1 MSQPAVPP
9 HLHASSP
16 MTIKSMT
23 GFARADGAVG
33 GVSWHWEL
41 RSVNGRG
48 LDIRLRVP
56 PGFESLEL
64 RIREAVAKRIAR
76 GNLTVNLNV
85 KRASG
90 QTEIRLNEV
99 ALKQVLAAVERLRA
113 AVAVGPPSAE
123 ALLNVRGV
131 LELVEPE
138 ETEAEAAAR
147 AEAMLTSLDAALGG
161 MVEAR
166 ATEGGR
172 LRAIVAR
179 QVDEIERLVD
189 LVERSPS
196 RSPAA
201 VRQRLKEQIAKLT
214 DTGAGL
220 DETRLYQE
228 AALLAARADVEEEL
242 KRLAAHVAAARAL
255 LEAKE
260 PAGRRL
266 DFLAQE
272 FNREANTLCSKAND
286 PDTVR
291 AGLELKAV
299 IDQMREQVQNIE

>member
-1 MSQPAVPP
+1 MTMKS
-9 HLHASSP
+9 

-23 GFARADGAVG
+23 GFARADGALG
-33 GVSWHWEL
+33 PLGWHWEL

-56 PGFESLEL
+56 PGFEGLEP
-64 RIREAVAKRIAR
+64 RIREAVGKCIGR

-85 KRASG
+85 KRAHG
-90 QTEIRLNEV
+90 QTEIRLNEA
-99 ALKQVLAAVERLRA
+99 ALKQVLAAVEGVRA
-113 AVAVGPPSAE
+113 AVPAAPLSAE

-138 ETEAEAAAR
+138 ESDAEAAQR
-147 AEAMLTSLDAALGG
+147 TEAMLASLDVALDA
-161 MVEAR
+161 MVRAR
-166 ATEGGR
+166 TDEGGH
-172 LRAIVAR
+172 LKAIVGR
-179 QVDEIERLVD
+179 QLNEIERLVAG
-189 LVERSPS
+189 VEG
-196 RSPAA
+196 SPARA
-201 VRQRLKEQIAKLT
+201 PAAIRQRLKEQVGRLLE
-214 DTGAGL
+214 TGATL

-242 KRLAAHVAAARAL
+242 KRLTAHVAAAREL
-255 LEAKE
+255 LDSNE

-272 FNREANTLCSKAND
+272 FNREANTLCSKAFD
-286 PDTVR
+286 SETTR